1 MSSVF
6 SKPSMPTVTAPTTS
20 TEETDA
26 AAEEARRKE
35 LLEQQKSRGRASTL
49 LTGATGDTTSA
60 NTQKK
65 TLLGA

>member
-1 MSSVF
+1 MTTLF
-6 SKPSMPTVTAPTTS
+6 SKPSMPSVTAATTS
-20 TEETDA
+20 TEETDK

-35 LLEQQKSRGRASTL
+35 LLEQQKTRGRASTL
-49 LTGATGDTTSA
+49 LTGATGDATAA